1 MNEAWKNMDL
11 EGEGLQTL
19 SLKLSQQFKQRNR
32 ANKLLLLFPFGLHRI
47 YLDDPK
53 GAWLYR
59 SGLLLALSA
68 WLLHRPCIGIITIVI
83 MTGFAVYDIRWIEDR
98 IAYLNKQIRMAEWR
112 NRPATAPKHYR
123 GRYTDGNAP
132 EADPS
137 TDNLTDWIKLKETER
152 GGHVQPGRDPAYNS
166 RTRAPSIAQQEAM
179 LRELAKKNQNP
190 ET

>member
-1 MNEAWKNMDL
+1 MSCNKLAHKRSQGRAQKNLHSVEYQTLTQIIRTDISASYKPQAVLPMNEAWKNMDL

-123 GRYTDGNAP
+123 GRYTGVP
-132 EADPS
+132 RLFP
-137 TDNLTDWIKLKETER
+137 
-152 GGHVQPGRDPAYNS
+152 GG
-166 RTRAPSIAQQEAM
+166 I
-179 LRELAKKNQNP
+179 L
-190 ET
+190 